1 MPLTRKQKQRNAAML
16 KTAEPVPPTQL
27 EIEKMSGEE
36 FGRAKRNATEY
47 YRLDGN
53 KKDGKKV
60 ALEYAKQTPQFSQRL
75 KELRAVKDWRFGAAL
90 SAEIQTVLKGWPS
103 YNEKY
108 AAYWESLPGT
118 TGKVRDT
125 KEYINASFERILIEG
140 AADNKVDEDKP
151 KVERKSPLELYKEK
165 VWDTVMGDVYDMEDD
180 WIEGKHTTID
190 IYKLFQKYGLT
201 SKANGIEEEVINKWL
216 EEYCE

>member
-90 SAEIQTVLKGWPS
+90 CAEIQTVLKGWPS
-103 YNEKY
+103 YNSADHIVGCESASAS
-108 AAYWESLPGT
+108 AACLIATRISASNSPGFLLIADDSCTQLPNDSLP
-118 TGKVRDT
+118 V
-125 KEYINASFERILIEG
+125 
-140 AADNKVDEDKP
+140 
-151 KVERKSPLELYKEK
+151 SPL
-165 VWDTVMGDVYDMEDD
+165 GP
-180 WIEGKHTTID
+180 G
-190 IYKLFQKYGLT
+190 
-201 SKANGIEEEVINKWL
+201 
-216 EEYCE
+216 CESGSS